1 MKKNYGFTLIE
12 AVLTLSLLAG
22 GLMGILTL
30 YQRNVVEANQIEHTL
45 QANYLAQEKLEQIVQ
60 DKKYNLYAFVT
71 AANYLASEDLTLQ
84 GFKGFIRTIQIREV
98 DSGNLSVT
106 NAGSGYKEIIV
117 AVQVPG
123 GKTVTLKTL
132 LTKWGEL

>member
-1 MKKNYGFTLIE
+1 MKNNGFTLIE

-30 YQRNVVEANQIEHTL
+30 YQRNVVEANQIEQTL
-45 QANYLAQEKLEQIVQ
+45 QADYLSQEKMEQIVQ

-71 AANYLASEDLTLQ
+71 AANYLASENLTAQ

-98 DSGNLSVT
+98 DPNNLSIT
-106 NAGSGYKEIIV
+106 KAGTGYKEVTV

-123 GKTVTLKTL
+123 EKMVTLKML
-132 LTKWGEL
+132 LTKWGEP